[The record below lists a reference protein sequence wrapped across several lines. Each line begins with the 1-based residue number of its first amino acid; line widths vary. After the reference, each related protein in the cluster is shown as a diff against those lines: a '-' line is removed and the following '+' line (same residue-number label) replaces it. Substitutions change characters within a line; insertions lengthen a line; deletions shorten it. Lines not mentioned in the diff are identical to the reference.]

1 MIETMVRARRR
12 RRELLSLEVL
22 AQAAECL
29 RTVAHPVRLRMVQ
42 LMLDGEHTVGELA
55 EACDVSSPVASGH
68 LGLMR
73 DKGLLGQQ
81 RRGRR
86 VYYRVSQRAL
96 EGVLDC
102 VERQFGGRPAGSTE
116 MGCRGASEPLSVRR

>member
-1 MIETMVRARRR
+1 MVRARRR

-22 AQAAECL
+22 GQAAECL
-29 RTVAHPVRLRMVQ
+29 RTVAHPVRLRMIQ
-42 LMLDGEHTVGELA
+42 LMLEGEHTVGELA
-55 EACDVSSPVASGH
+55 ESCGVPSPVASGH

-86 VYYRVSQRAL
+86 VYYHVSQRAL
-96 EGVLDC
+96 EGILDC
-102 VERQFGGRPAGSTE
+102 VERQFGGRPAGSGET
-116 MGCRGASEPLSVRR
+116 GCRPVSGSRPARR